1 MPRLA
6 PARRFGLLG
15 QVATAIALTASGSVI
30 GPAQAAQSLRA
41 VSAASFGPTALSRP
55 VSIASLRADV
65 QRTSDRL
72 AAATVAWERGQQQLA
87 RLINVKIGTEKAS
100 DQLTAD
106 AYAARQRSAAFA
118 ANLYKNP
125 IDPMLYALASGNV
138 TSIRDFLTIRRVL
151 GKTQQVRQAD
161 VTLLN
166 NQAAQTKDLIDRQEA
181 AALKALS
188 LQSRLDE
195 DLNRL
200 QSDAVASLTRLQGA
214 LAELHRQKVAATLAV
229 TGPGATCTGPVA
241 ADAINGFLPA
251 GALCPLST
259 APGQRLIA
267 PAAAAF
273 DKLSTTFGAEFGT
286 ALCVTDSYRDYA
298 TQIEVFRTKPNLA
311 ATPGRSQHGWG
322 RAVDL
327 CGGVQ
332 SNGTPPYLWL
342 KQNAPTFGFVHP
354 DWAEPDGS
362 KPEPWHWEYQG

>member
-6 PARRFGLLG
+6 PAQHFGLLG
-15 QVATAIALTASGSVI
+15 QVATAIALTASALVI
-30 GPAQAAQSLRA
+30 GPAPAAQPL
-41 VSAASFGPTALSRP
+41 SAASTASFAPAAATRP
-55 VSIASLRADV
+55 ASITSLREDV
-65 QRTSDRL
+65 QRTGDRL
-72 AAATVAWERGQQQLA
+72 AAATIEWERGQQQLA
-87 RLINVKIGTEKAS
+87 RLITVKITTEKAS

-125 IDPMLYALASGNV
+125 IDPMLYAFASGNV
-138 TSIRDFLTIRRVL
+138 TSIRDFITIRRVL

-166 NQAAQTKDLIDRQEA
+166 SQAAQTKDLIGRQEA

-200 QSDAVASLTRLQGA
+200 QADAVASLTRLQGA
-214 LAELHRQKVAATLAV
+214 LAELNRQKVAAALAA
-229 TGPGATCTGPVA
+229 TGSGATCAGPVA

-251 GALCPLST
+251 SALCPLST

-267 PAAAAF
+267 PAAAVF
-273 DKLSTTFGAEFGT
+273 DKLSTAFRAELGT

-298 TQIEVFRTKPNLA
+298 TQIQVFKTKPNLA

-332 SNGTPPYLWL
+332 SYGTPPYLWL
-342 KQNAPTFGFVHP
+342 KQNAASFGFVHP